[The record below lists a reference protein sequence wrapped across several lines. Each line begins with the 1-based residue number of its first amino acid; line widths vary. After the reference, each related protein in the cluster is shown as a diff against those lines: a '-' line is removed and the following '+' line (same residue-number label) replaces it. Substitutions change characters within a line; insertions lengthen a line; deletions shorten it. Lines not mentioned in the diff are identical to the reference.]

1 MWETVD
7 RAAPCP
13 LRVDRNSVIIVARS
27 LSLFLSLF
35 LPFAPCAALSLPLQ
49 LHRDFHFRFNW
60 KYVKMFPF
68 FSCAFKEGVRL
79 GAAAACVWFVTS
91 PTPSPTP
98 LVQLVF
104 SYFPK
109 NSAAAFGACG
119 CHVCQMCS
127 RRRSPL
133 RTLCLI
139 S

>member
-27 LSLFLSLF
+27 LSPSFY
-35 LPFAPCAALSLPLQ
+35 LPLPVPLSLPLQ

-68 FSCAFKEGVRL
+68 FSCAFKEGVSL

-91 PTPSPTP
+91 PTPSPFHSPPPWFSWFLVIFRKIPP
-98 LVQLVF
+98 LPLEH
-104 SYFPK
+104 
-109 NSAAAFGACG
+109 AA
-119 CHVCQMCS
+119 VMCAKCAADDD
-127 RRRSPL
+127 RRCVPYV
-133 RTLCLI
+133 
-139 S
+139 